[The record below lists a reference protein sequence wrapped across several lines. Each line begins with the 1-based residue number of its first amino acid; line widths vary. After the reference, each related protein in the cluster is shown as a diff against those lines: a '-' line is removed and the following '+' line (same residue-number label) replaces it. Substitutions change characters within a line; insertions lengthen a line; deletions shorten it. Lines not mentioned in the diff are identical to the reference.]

1 MYKSITLFIVEKKM
15 SFFNPAK
22 ADQFDFISGSRM
34 RQLARDGETPPEGFM
49 NPKGW
54 EVLSNYYKSL
64 SD

>member
-1 MYKSITLFIVEKKM
+1 M